1 VAPVNEL
8 WVIFGFVFV
17 AAILGIESLY
27 WLFIGTRGAKKAV
40 DRRLALS
47 ERNAA
52 KSEVFDI
59 LRHERGVSD
68 SSSFAGLNDFL
79 VQTGMRLS
87 KFGLA
92 LSTVLTGV
100 AITAVLSVLSI
111 NMWIAAIIGL
121 TTGPALVGLYLI
133 RARSKRVGS
142 FARQLPDALD
152 VVVRG
157 LRIGHPFTTAIE
169 LVAREMPDPIG
180 TEFGMTTDEMSFG
193 QNIETAVNNL
203 YRRVGQDDLH
213 LLVIAVT
220 VQGQTGGNLA
230 EVLARL
236 STLMRERFTLKL
248 KIRTLSSE
256 GRLSAWILSLMP
268 FILVGVVSLM
278 SKDYFAELTGR
289 PLLGPTLIY
298 SGGSLVI
305 ANIFIY
311 RMVNFKV

>member
-1 VAPVNEL
+1 VNEL
-8 WVIFGFVFV
+8 WVIYGFVFA

-27 WLFIGTRGAKKAV
+27 WLFFGMRGAKKAV
-40 DRRLALS
+40 NRRLALS
-47 ERNAA
+47 ERNGA

-68 SSSFAGLNDFL
+68 GSSFAGMNDFV

-92 LSTVLTGV
+92 VWTGLIGV
-100 AITAVLSVLSI
+100 VIAVGLCLLSI
-111 NMWIAAIIGL
+111 NVGIAAIVGL
-121 TTGPALVGLYLI
+121 TIGPALVGLYLM
-133 RARSKRVGS
+133 RARSKRIER

-169 LVAREMPDPIG
+169 LVAREMQDPIG
-180 TEFGMTTDEMSFG
+180 TEFGMTADEMSFG
-193 QNIETAVNNL
+193 QNVETAVNNL

-230 EVLARL
+230 DVLARL
-236 STLMRERFTLKL
+236 ATLMRERFTLKL
-248 KIRTLSSE
+248 KIRALSSE

-278 SKDYFAELTGR
+278 SKDYFAELTGS
-289 PLLGPTLIY
+289 PLLGPVLLY

>member
-1 VAPVNEL
+1 MNEL
-8 WVIFGFVFV
+8 WVIYGFVFV

-27 WLFIGTRGAKKAV
+27 WLVFGLRGAKKAV
-40 DRRLALS
+40 NRRLALS
-47 ERNAA
+47 GRNAA
-52 KSEVFDI
+52 TSEVFDI
-59 LRHERGVSD
+59 LRHERGMSD
-68 SSSFAGLNDFL
+68 NSSLAGLNDFL

-92 LSTVLTGV
+92 LWTTLIGV
-100 AITAVLSVLSI
+100 VTAIALSLLHI
-111 NMWIAAIIGL
+111 NLWIAATVGVTIA
-121 TTGPALVGLYLI
+121 PSLVGFYLI
-133 RARSKRVGS
+133 RARSKRIER

-152 VVVRG
+152 IVVRG
-157 LRIGHPFTTAIE
+157 LRIGHPFTTAID
-169 LVAREMPDPIG
+169 LVAREMQDPIG
-180 TEFGMTTDEMSFG
+180 TEFGMTADEMSFG
-193 QNIETAVNNL
+193 QNIETAVSNL

-230 EVLARL
+230 DVLARL

-248 KIRTLSSE
+248 KIRALSSE
-256 GRLSAWILSLMP
+256 GRLSAWILSAMP

-278 SKDYFAELTGR
+278 SKNYFAELTGS
-289 PLLGPTLIY
+289 PLLGPVLLY
-298 SGGSLVI
+298 GGVSLVV

>member
-8 WVIFGFVFV
+8 WVIYGFVFV

-40 DRRLALS
+40 NRRLALS

-59 LRHERGVSD
+59 LRHERGVSG

-180 TEFGMTTDEMSFG
+180 TEFGMTADEMSFG

-236 STLMRERFTLKL
+236 TTLMRERVTLKL
-248 KIRTLSSE
+248 KIRALSSE

-268 FILVGVVSLM
+268 FILVGVVSLL
-278 SKDYFAELTGR
+278 SKNYFAELTGS

>member
-1 VAPVNEL
+1 
-8 WVIFGFVFV
+8 
-17 AAILGIESLY
+17 
-27 WLFIGTRGAKKAV
+27 
-40 DRRLALS
+40 
-47 ERNAA
+47 
-52 KSEVFDI
+52 
-59 LRHERGVSD
+59 
-68 SSSFAGLNDFL
+68 
-79 VQTGMRLS
+79 MRLS
-87 KFGLA
+87 KLGLG
-92 LSTVLTGV
+92 VWTGL
-100 AITAVLSVLSI
+100 IGAVIAVGLCLLSI
-111 NMWIAAIIGL
+111 NVWIAAIVGV
-121 TTGPALVGLYLI
+121 TTGPALVGLYLM
-133 RARSKRVGS
+133 RARSKRIER

-169 LVAREMPDPIG
+169 LVAREMQDPTG
-180 TEFGMTTDEMSFG
+180 TEFGMTADEMSFG

-230 EVLARL
+230 DVLARL
-236 STLMRERFTLKL
+236 ATLMRERFTLKL
-248 KIRTLSSE
+248 KIRALSSE

-278 SKDYFAELTGR
+278 SKNYFDELTGS
-289 PLLGPTLIY
+289 PLLGPVLLF
-298 SGGSLVI
+298 SGASLVI

>member
-1 VAPVNEL
+1 MNEL
-8 WVIFGFVFV
+8 WVIYGFVF
-17 AAILGIESLY
+17 ATAILGIESLY
-27 WLFIGTRGAKKAV
+27 WLFFGMQGAKKAV
-40 DRRLALS
+40 NRRLALS

-68 SSSFAGLNDFL
+68 GSSFAGLNDFV

-92 LSTVLTGV
+92 VWTGL
-100 AITAVLSVLSI
+100 AGAVIAVGLCLISI
-111 NMWIAAIIGL
+111 NVGIAAVVGL
-121 TTGPALVGLYLI
+121 AIGPALVGLYLM
-133 RARSKRVGS
+133 RARSRRIER

-152 VVVRG
+152 IVVRG

-169 LVAREMPDPIG
+169 LVAREMQDPIG
-180 TEFGMTTDEMSFG
+180 TEFGMTADEMSFG
-193 QNIETAVNNL
+193 QNVETAVNNL

-230 EVLARL
+230 DVLARL
-236 STLMRERFTLKL
+236 ATLMRERFTLKL
-248 KIRTLSSE
+248 KIRALSSE
-256 GRLSAWILSLMP
+256 GRLSAWILSAMP

-278 SKDYFAELTGR
+278 SKNYFDELTGS
-289 PLLGPTLIY
+289 PLLDPVLLY
-298 SGGSLVI
+298 SGVSLVV

>member
-1 VAPVNEL
+1 MNEL
-8 WVIFGFVFV
+8 WVIYGFVFV

-27 WLFIGTRGAKKAV
+27 WLVFGLRGAKKAV
-40 DRRLALS
+40 NRRLALS
-47 ERNAA
+47 ERNVAT
-52 KSEVFDI
+52 SEVFDI
-59 LRHERGVSD
+59 LRHERGMSD
-68 SSSFAGLNDFL
+68 NSSFAGLNDFL

-87 KFGLA
+87 AFGLT
-92 LSTVLTGV
+92 LWTVGIGV
-100 AITAVLSVLSI
+100 AIAVGLIVLSI
-111 NMWIAAIIGL
+111 NVLIAAVAGVIL
-121 TTGPALVGLYLI
+121 GPALVGFYLM
-133 RARSKRVGS
+133 RARSKRIER

-169 LVAREMPDPIG
+169 LVAREMQDPIG
-180 TEFGMTTDEMSFG
+180 TEFGMTSDEMSFG
-193 QNIETAVNNL
+193 QNMETAVNNL
-203 YRRVGQDDLH
+203 FRRVGQEDLH

-230 EVLARL
+230 DVLARL

-248 KIRTLSSE
+248 KIRALSSE

-268 FILVGVVSLM
+268 FILVAVVSLM
-278 SKDYFAELTGR
+278 SKNYFEELLGS
-289 PLLGPTLIY
+289 PLLSPFLLY
-298 SGGSLVI
+298 CAVSLVV

>member
-1 VAPVNEL
+1 
-8 WVIFGFVFV
+8 
-17 AAILGIESLY
+17 
-27 WLFIGTRGAKKAV
+27 
-40 DRRLALS
+40 
-47 ERNAA
+47 
-52 KSEVFDI
+52 
-59 LRHERGVSD
+59 
-68 SSSFAGLNDFL
+68 
-79 VQTGMRLS
+79 
-87 KFGLA
+87 
-92 LSTVLTGV
+92 
-100 AITAVLSVLSI
+100 
-111 NMWIAAIIGL
+111 
-121 TTGPALVGLYLI
+121 
-133 RARSKRVGS
+133 
-142 FARQLPDALD
+142 
-152 VVVRG
+152 
-157 LRIGHPFTTAIE
+157 
-169 LVAREMPDPIG
+169 MPDPIG

-248 KIRTLSSE
+248 KIRALSSE

-278 SKDYFAELTGR
+278 SKDYFAELTGS